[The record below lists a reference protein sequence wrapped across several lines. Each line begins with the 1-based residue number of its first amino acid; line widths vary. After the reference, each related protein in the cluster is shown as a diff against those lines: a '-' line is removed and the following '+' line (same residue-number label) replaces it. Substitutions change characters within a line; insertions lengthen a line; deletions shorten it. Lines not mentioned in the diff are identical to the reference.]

1 MKVYYRGTTIELL
14 SRGNTI
20 TKHFGL
26 QVCDFLTSLIFV
38 LSSLIPA
45 RPESV
50 AFAIAIASASVL
62 NLKQKF
68 N

>member
-38 LSSLIPA
+38 LFSLPA

-50 AFAIAIASASVL
+50 AFAIAIASVSFL